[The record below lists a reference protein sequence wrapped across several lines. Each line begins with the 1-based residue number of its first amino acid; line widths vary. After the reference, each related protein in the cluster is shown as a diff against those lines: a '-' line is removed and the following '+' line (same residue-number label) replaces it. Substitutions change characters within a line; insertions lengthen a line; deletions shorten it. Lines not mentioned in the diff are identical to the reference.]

1 MDVEFSG
8 IITKAA
14 QLHKQGVKV
23 EDLCYSLQ
31 ETGFAML
38 IEVTERALA
47 HTGKKEA
54 LLIGGVAANKRFN
67 AMLRTMCAERE
78 ATFFECPMKYCG
90 DNGTMIAWAGLV
102 QYQKQYNILNL
113 KEMDIDP
120 NWRI

>member
-54 LLIGGVAANKRFN
+54 LLIGGVAANQRFVE
-67 AMLRTMCAERE
+67 MLNKMCKARNVK
-78 ATFFECPMKYCG
+78 AYACPLKYSM
-90 DNGTMIAWAGLV
+90 DNGIQIAIAG
-102 QYQKQYNILNL
+102 
-113 KEMDIDP
+113 
-120 NWRI
+120 